1 MTDTIFWSWQ
11 DDLPASSNREFI
23 RECLAIAVKQ
33 VGDALDVDDSDRVDL
48 DHDTKGAQ
56 GMVDISQTI
65 LKKIRAS
72 AVMVADVTPI
82 GKTNRGKPLPNP
94 NVMVELG
101 YAMNAIGFE
110 RIIPVL
116 NNAHGSTD
124 TLPFDIRNR
133 RILTYALSTDA
144 TKNERKAKREALIRE
159 LVAAIKKNI
168 SEVRNERSAT
178 ADFKVADSDSETA
191 GLWQAK
197 WPIEHFGPFNMRAK
211 VNPVQVSR
219 AWLRVI
225 PHSFPKGIPP
235 ISAFYKLP
243 DSARLRAPME
253 VGPCDFGFVTY
264 WISKLENGN
273 PREAY
278 NLAAFLEETG
288 EVWMSDGRVFYDH
301 DNSKRIDYDNLLSNW
316 ARGLDNA
323 MACLDE
329 LKASKLR
336 RAIVGIEGLKNSF
349 WRVGYQPAPSRKTEM
364 VHDATKRK
372 WSDQDQTE
380 FLMRAWNKLR
390 NAFSLDQITEERF
403 AEDLQVRKRIYHA
416 KVSTSIGD
424 RCESYVGL
432 FKRTVK

>member
-1 MTDTIFWSWQ
+1 MTDTVFWSWQ
-11 DDLPASSNREFI
+11 DDLPARSNRVFI

-65 LKKIRAS
+65 LKKIRGS

-82 GKTNRGKPLPNP
+82 GETNRGKPLPNP

-116 NNAHGSTD
+116 NDAHGSTD

-133 RILTYALSTDA
+133 RILTYALSTNA
-144 TKNERKAKREALIRE
+144 TKNERKATREALIRE
-159 LVAAIKKNI
+159 LVDAIKKNI

-178 ADFKVADSDSETA
+178 ADFKVADSDAKTA
-191 GLWQAK
+191 GLWQAN
-197 WPIEHFGPFNMRAK
+197 WPIDHLGPFGTRPK
-211 VNPVQVSR
+211 VIPVQESR

-235 ISAFYKLP
+235 ISAFDNLS
-243 DSARLRAPME
+243 DSARLRVPYGGWNNHHSGSCE
-253 VGPCDFGFVTY
+253 FGFLAY
-264 WISKLENGN
+264 SISSEKDDGTRL
-273 PREAY
+273 AH

-288 EVWMSDGRVFYDH
+288 EVWVSDGSAF
-301 DNSKRIDYDNLLSNW
+301 DNRDNGKWIFHPNLLSNW
-316 ARGLDNA
+316 ARGFENS

-329 LKASKLR
+329 LGASNHR
-336 RAIVGIEGLKNSF
+336 CVIVGIEGLKNSA
-349 WRVGYQPAPSRKTEM
+349 WHQQVEYEPARSRKTEM
-364 VHDATKRK
+364 VHDATKRE
-372 WSDQDQTE
+372 WSVHDQTV
-380 FLMRAWNKLR
+380 FLMTAWNKLR
-390 NAFSLDQITEERF
+390 NAFSIEPMTAEKF
-403 AEDLQVRKRIYHA
+403 AEYLQVRKR
-416 KVSTSIGD
+416 SW
-424 RCESYVGL
+424 
-432 FKRTVK
+432 